1 MKLTLY
7 FSHVWNKIISI
18 KWNSLFYLRHLSL
31 SHNSLPRALSLT
43 LFPSMENPIID
54 YRQFFIE
61 DAEFYNRI
69 LLGFFLPNYFW
80 VPLPRFFQTWL
91 RNYIGGVLLYF
102 ISGFLWC
109 FYIYYW
115 KRNVFLPKGHFFY
128 LFCSEK
134 CCLSVWF

>member
-1 MKLTLY
+1 MKNSIEMIKPLMW
-7 FSHVWNKIISI
+7 FS
-18 KWNSLFYLRHLSL
+18 LSL
-31 SHNSLPRALSLT
+31 SLSQFVQLT
-43 LFPSMENPIID
+43 PSYSVSHFPPLSILKVPTMEDPTTD

-61 DAEFYNRI
+61 DTDFYNRI
-69 LLGFFLPNYFW
+69 VLNFLLPQSLW

-115 KRNVFLPKGHFFY
+115 KRNVYLLKGSFFIS
-128 LFCSEK
+128 F
-134 CCLSVWF
+134 F

>member
-1 MKLTLY
+1 LKHYIYMKNSIEMIKPLMW
-7 FSHVWNKIISI
+7 FSLSLNLHNTPSYSVSHFPPL
-18 KWNSLFYLRHLSL
+18 SLFHHL
-31 SHNSLPRALSLT
+31 T
-43 LFPSMENPIID
+43 MEHPTTD

-61 DAEFYNRI
+61 DTDFYNRI
-69 LLGFFLPNYFW
+69 VLNFLLPQSLW

-115 KRNVFLPKGHFFY
+115 KRNVYLPKGLFFIS
-128 LFCSEK
+128 FF
-134 CCLSVWF
+134 WFSFVF